1 MRGRVARIVATA
13 MSLPNQQ
20 IGFVPSLMV
29 NTLTSTATLHCLLA
43 SLRGASS
50 MLSTPT
56 KTRVVLLAFAL
67 QYKQILDDNGSYI
80 AYQMPNGKPRGGE
93 SAVFNF
99 LNNINIDSDDNLNPF
114 MSLTIL
120 PLNLPDR
127 QEEERIG
134 TRRRRSKNGVLTSS
148 GLIDSG
154 AIDSDYIS
162 LTLFNSISNKL
173 GYTLDTLH
181 VDTKKTWR

>member
-1 MRGRVARIVATA
+1 
-13 MSLPNQQ
+13 
-20 IGFVPSLMV
+20 
-29 NTLTSTATLHCLLA
+29 
-43 SLRGASS
+43 
-50 MLSTPT
+50 
-56 KTRVVLLAFAL
+56 
-67 QYKQILDDNGSYI
+67 
-80 AYQMPNGKPRGGE
+80 MPNGKPRGGE

-99 LNNINIDSDDNLNPF
+99 LNNINIDSTDNLNPF

-120 PLNLPDR
+120 PLGLPDR

-173 GYTLDTLH
+173 GYTLNTLH
-181 VDTKKTWR
+181 ADTVQTPFKHLPDIKCLGRCSLKIEMFNELTEVWKTFPLKARVIDSPIDVIIGRPTIRKFNCV